1 MAVERLRT
9 CDDVNE
15 LAQELGV
22 TRRCLYKWRVKLETI
37 EPGEDAWRPS
47 THTSPYRK
55 QIHQL
60 KRMLAERAMEVDF
73 FKGALQKV
81 EARRQKKDGT
91 GGSEQLS
98 IKLQELAGISGA
110 GIGDDKADV
119 EIVSGGGELP
129 DEILAGDI
137 KHDDSMLHT
146 VTLAKFNAYF
156 LKQVLP
162 SRNEDNVDS

>member
-1 MAVERLRT
+1 MSVERLRT

-22 TRRCLYKWRVKLETI
+22 TRRCLYKWRVKLERI
-37 EPGEDAWRPS
+37 EPGYDTGRPS

-60 KRMLAERAMEVDF
+60 KRMLAESAMEVDF

-91 GGSEQLS
+91 GGVASQNKCEEWS
-98 IKLQELAGISGA
+98 
-110 GIGDDKADV
+110 
-119 EIVSGGGELP
+119 
-129 DEILAGDI
+129 
-137 KHDDSMLHT
+137 H
-146 VTLAKFNAYF
+146 
-156 LKQVLP
+156 
-162 SRNEDNVDS
+162 